1 LRLTIQN
8 GGDGGDRIVPDPR
21 SPAARLADLLHE
33 VGSPM
38 RLDDLVY
45 AYRER
50 FRRASRHGIE
60 QRLRSDQAF
69 VMLGPEMWSLRRWHE
84 LELQAI
90 APLVDRMARRVIACG
105 GRQNIAIL
113 LADEK
118 ADDRTIWLV
127 LDRLSVDPRVR
138 VLGRGDLCAA
148 SHARSQVLDQLLVDF
163 RRAAGDVV
171 MSMFLGNQPPERR
184 RLVERLLKSNRL
196 FVIPAPDRVD
206 TLSNYP
212 FNAERLSRL
221 VALVEQQLEKRAG
234 YAHVSSLKAAVDA
247 TDLGGDWLSPMLL
260 ADLLRRHGPFDVLPG
275 DVISR
280 RSLDLPAFLMRQ
292 VRQALRDA
300 SAALSVEEILSARP
314 DLVEFSACIRAM
326 LATDPM
332 LQTPDGAH
340 YSLV

>member
-1 LRLTIQN
+1 
-8 GGDGGDRIVPDPR
+8 
-21 SPAARLADLLHE
+21 
-33 VGSPM
+33 
-38 RLDDLVY
+38 
-45 AYRER
+45 
-50 FRRASRHGIE
+50 
-60 QRLRSDQAF
+60 
-69 VMLGPEMWSLRRWHE
+69 
-84 LELQAI
+84 
-90 APLVDRMARRVIACG
+90 
-105 GRQNIAIL
+105 
-113 LADEK
+113 
-118 ADDRTIWLV
+118 
-127 LDRLSVDPRVR
+127 
-138 VLGRGDLCAA
+138 
-148 SHARSQVLDQLLVDF
+148 VLDQLLVDF